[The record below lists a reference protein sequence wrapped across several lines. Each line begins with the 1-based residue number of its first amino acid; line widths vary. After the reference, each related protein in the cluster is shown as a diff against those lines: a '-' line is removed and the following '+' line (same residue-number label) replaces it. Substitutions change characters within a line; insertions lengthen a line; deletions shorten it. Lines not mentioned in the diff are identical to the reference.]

1 MSFDKPTEKQ
11 TDYVTAICEVLGLD
25 LPDKETK
32 EAYSDF
38 IDEHEKEFR
47 QERYKQRYVYSED
60 TYNLEHSNVLKKGYC
75 GDRKLNMNPQKL

>member
-1 MSFDKPTEKQ
+1 MSCDKPTEKQ
-11 TDYVTAICEVLGLD
+11 TDYVTAICETLGLD
-25 LPDKETK
+25 LPDEETK

-47 QERYKQRYVYSED
+47 QEQYRQRYVYSED
-60 TYNLEHSNVLKKGYC
+60 TYNLEHSNVLRKGYC